1 MSVDV
6 TVCGASS
13 STSLL
18 RRHIIMLIK
27 ICACYLGH
35 KTKLTYHHNTPRSG
49 FKPYIWIN
57 AVNAPA
63 PSNILTRFFDGKSF
77 SLYRFGS
84 MEKENQRNQAKKR
97 KKKRINERT
106 NERRKKWEECNRRP
120 TTKTS
125 PVKCT
130 QISFGFSLARTLA
143 PPFISRQISHATFAR
158 STLCSCSTSFCF
170 SCESLSHCDMVSFF
184 FQLYYGTHAQCTSYR
199 RNDIPDF
206 SFLCSNK
213 HFPILLRRPLLS
225 WNVRA
230 SCVTVNGECERFPLQ
245 FRIWSSFDYSHKQTA
260 FSFIVKLNQNTRHFS
275 VNIFP
280 TNADGRDFR
289 IVVNETLNV
298 FSERTNAIQ
307 AVLIG
312 NLNLILVRYWIHIQ
326 I

>member
-184 FQLYYGTHAQCTSYR
+184 FSCTMARMPNVHRTGGTIFLISLSSVAINISRFSSDGRYSLGMFVLRAWRWTVNVNVFPFNFESGRHSITVINR
-199 RNDIPDF
+199 RH
-206 SFLCSNK
+206 SV
-213 HFPILLRRPLLS
+213 LS
-225 WNVRA
+225 W
-230 SCVTVNGECERFPLQ
+230 
-245 FRIWSSFDYSHKQTA
+245 SS
-260 FSFIVKLNQNTRHFS
+260 TRTHG
-275 VNIFP
+275 IFP
-280 TNADGRDFR
+280 STFSRQTPMAEIFVLLWMKHWTCLVSEQMRFKQFWS
-289 IVVNETLNV
+289 ETW
-298 FSERTNAIQ
+298 
-307 AVLIG
+307 
-312 NLNLILVRYWIHIQ
+312 ILFLSDIESTYK
-326 I
+326 

>member
-97 KKKRINERT
+97 KKERINERT
-106 NERRKKWEECNRRP
+106 KKEMGRMQPSANN
-120 TTKTS
+120 KNITS
-125 PVKCT
+125 QMHANIIWFFT
-130 QISFGFSLARTLA
+130 R
-143 PPFISRQISHATFAR
+143 SHT
-158 STLCSCSTSFCF
+158 CSTIYLETDFPCYVRSFYF
-170 SCESLSHCDMVSFF
+170 MFMFHFFLFFVWISLSLRYGKFF